1 MYNHL
6 KGGGYMVM
14 KRQNITLD
22 PVVYKC
28 FSDIAE
34 KKGIQTSTW
43 VNAKMKSFIEEEGGN
58 MTPFDQLK
66 ISDVIY
72 GCHIDGVC
80 GDNLQ
85 DFSAELKLLLL
96 KYGITNIQT
105 SPSTLAQIS
114 IIEGNLLVLD
124 TVIKGSGEITNP
136 QPNPDYPIEVEI
148 DPRYKLDV

>member
-1 MYNHL
+1 V
-6 KGGGYMVM
+6 VM

-58 MTPFDQLK
+58 MTPFELVKENDT
-66 ISDVIY
+66 IY
-72 GCHIDGVC
+72 SCHIDGVC
-80 GDNLQ
+80 GTDLQ
-85 DFSAELKLLLL
+85 DFCAELKLLLL

-105 SPSTLAQIS
+105 SLSTFAQIS
-114 IIEGNLLVLD
+114 IIEGNLLVLG
-124 TVIKGSGEITNP
+124 TVIKGSGVIMNP
-136 QPNPDYPIEVEI
+136 KDDRIYSKGLAD
-148 DPRYKLDV
+148 DPRYKLDA

>member
-1 MYNHL
+1 
-6 KGGGYMVM
+6 MVM

-28 FSDIAE
+28 FSEIAE

-58 MTPFDQLK
+58 MTPFDLAK
-66 ISDVIY
+66 ENDTIY

-80 GDNLQ
+80 GTEMQ
-85 DFSAELKLLLL
+85 DFCEELKLLLL

-105 SPSTLAQIS
+105 SLSTLAQIS
-114 IIEGNLLVLD
+114 IIEGNLLVLG

-136 QPNPDYPIEVEI
+136 KDEGYDNI
-148 DPRYKLDV
+148 KLAKEYGLDA